1 VRKIDKQVFWPA
13 PRKAVKEG
21 ALHRPP
27 QNVPEE
33 IASALEPDE
42 SVEAKFNLSGGL
54 EIYATGTRFF
64 GRRGGRLVGIHYAE
78 VAEARRRTSDWRTW
92 RGITRIA
99 FGIAFMAAGTVTGF
113 ETAQS
118 TTVSFGL
125 FLIGGAFVFLGVYRR
140 DDWVELKIE
149 REEPA
154 PSFWQMVVFLPFW
167 LMLGSR
173 KRYRVPGNREE
184 IDAFYQFL
192 TARVPPHQKVE
203 Q

>member
-1 VRKIDKQVFWPA
+1 LIKSFFAHRKKGCE
-13 PRKAVKEG
+13 KEG

-42 SVEAKFNLSGGL
+42 AVEANFNMGGGL
-54 EIYATGTRFF
+54 EIYATGKRFF
-64 GRRGGRLVGIHYAE
+64 GRRGGRLIGIHYVE

-99 FGIAFMAAGTVTGF
+99 CGIAFVAAGALSGF
-113 ETAQS
+113 ETTQS
-118 TTVSFGL
+118 TIVSFGL
-125 FLIGGAFVFLGVYRR
+125 FLIGGAFVFLGIYRR

-149 REEPA
+149 REDPP
-154 PSFWQMVVFLPFW
+154 PSFWHVVVFLPFW
-167 LMLGSR
+167 LFRPR

-184 IDAFYQFL
+184 VDAFYQFL
-192 TARVPPHQKVE
+192 TARLPSHQKVG